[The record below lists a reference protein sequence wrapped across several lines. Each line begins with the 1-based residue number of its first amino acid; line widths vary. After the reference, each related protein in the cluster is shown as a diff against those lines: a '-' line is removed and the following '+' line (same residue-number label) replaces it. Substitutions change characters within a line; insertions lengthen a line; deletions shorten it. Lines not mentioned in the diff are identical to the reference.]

1 MATQAL
7 ICTTEPQ
14 YKQPATPSTTG
25 KRGPVTR
32 RRFQKGCFVKEPDG
46 GMYSMFYA
54 DAENPDGVIVS
65 KRVKHF
71 IGNLNRMSERAARR
85 EHARI
90 MDGVNHKRGSTAPV
104 YKGQT
109 FADAVNN
116 WRRAIAPNLSP
127 ATVRPRESFL
137 RVHILPRFGRSGL
150 NEMGVSEIQQFATD
164 LRKTLSG
171 KTV

>member
-109 FADAVNN
+109 FADNCAASRELFAGAHPASIRPLRPERDGRERNPAVRN
-116 WRRAIAPNLSP
+116 RFAENL
-127 ATVRPRESFL
+127 V
-137 RVHILPRFGRSGL
+137 GQNRS
-150 NEMGVSEIQQFATD
+150 
-164 LRKTLSG
+164 
-171 KTV
+171 